1 MFKLMLQF
9 IQVAK
14 AQNVTQAA
22 NYLCLSQPTLSH
34 NMQKLED
41 KLNTK
46 LFNRTSKGIK
56 LTESGEL
63 LYEQAR
69 MLESLYDN
77 TLNKLEESKL
87 RHQAEL
93 KVGCG
98 DAWWHLFISDC
109 ADEFRQSSPY
119 SNITIEVGDQLYLMN
134 LLLSGDISISIGHE
148 ILGFAKYENVLFYP
162 LFTSRDAV
170 FVRKGH
176 PLLEF
181 TCSDE
186 DLARFPSVDLGSPK
200 KRFSHLQYEVP
211 EIRSFRKRHYL
222 QEKVT
227 YSTNSL
233 ATAIDL
239 LQKSDGIFAYP
250 EGMTDFLSHYDLI
263 PLKVQECFSQAT
275 IGAYIHKDKNQ
286 DKQILELL
294 AQFRK
299 LIASPAYAYI
309 KAD

>member
-22 NYLCLSQPTLSH
+22 NHLCLSQPTLSH
-34 NMQKLED
+34 NMQKLEK
-41 KLNTK
+41 KLNSK

-63 LYEQAR
+63 LYEQAK
-69 MLESLYDN
+69 MLESLYEN

-93 KVGCG
+93 KIGCG
-98 DAWWHLFISDC
+98 DAWWHLFINDY
-109 ADEFRQSSPY
+109 AKEFRKSSPY
-119 SNITIEVGDQLYLMN
+119 SNITIEMGDQLYLMN
-134 LLLSGDISISIGHE
+134 LLLSGDISISVGHE

-176 PLLEF
+176 PLLEL

-186 DLARFPSVDLGSPK
+186 DLARFPSIDLCTPK
-200 KRFSHLQYEVP
+200 KRFSHLQYEIP
-211 EIRSFRKRHYL
+211 ELRSFQKRHYL

-227 YSTNSL
+227 YTTNAL
-233 ATAIDL
+233 AAAIDL
-239 LQKSDGIFAYP
+239 LQNSDAIFAYP
-250 EGMTDFLSHYDLI
+250 AGMTDHFANFDLL
-263 PLKVQECFSQAT
+263 PLKLQECFSQAT
-275 IGAYIHKDKNQ
+275 IGAYIHKDKTQ
-286 DKQILELL
+286 DEQIVDLL
-294 AQFRK
+294 TEFKK
-299 LIASPAYAYI
+299 LVASPAYAHI
-309 KAD
+309 KVD